1 MIYAIIGGVNFL
13 VLIGLILYFINLKKK
28 KSYAIILNKEGETI
42 DSFKINPSYDE
53 IKHKYDEKSY
63 TYMKPKGTSPIKH
76 GNLRYY
82 LYEFNKPEP
91 LNPTNDNNPMLY
103 ADVFDELLEMAKI
116 KALNKP
122 ESTIGDLFNKKNI
135 FIGLIVIV
143 GILVLLNGGIW
154 W

>member
-1 MIYAIIGGVNFL
+1 MIYVIIGAINF
-13 VLIGLILYFINLKKK
+13 VVMIGLILYFVHLRKK

-53 IKHKYDEKSY
+53 IRHTYEGKKY
-63 TYMKPKGTSPIKH
+63 TYIKPKGTSPIKH

-91 LNPTNDNNPMLY
+91 LNPTNDENPHLY
-103 ADVFDELLEMAKI
+103 ADVFNELLEMAKI

-143 GILVLLNGGIW
+143 GILVLLNGGI
-154 W
+154 